1 MTQYLYKGKYMA
13 NRTSVDPKCPCLVD
27 QDLPLSKE
35 QLAVIK
41 AKSATTINHLVS
53 MHKTIHIIYK
63 VFSFSIQNFLS
74 D

>member
-35 QLAVIK
+35 QLAEKEEKLAMMID
-41 AKSATTINHLVS
+41 HLVS
-53 MHKTIHIIYK
+53 TNDLPIP
-63 VFSFSIQNFLS
+63 FWS
-74 D
+74 